1 MTIEE
6 LIIKNAEIYGGLIK
20 TSQIE
25 ELGVSRAN
33 IKKLVDKGSLVRE
46 ARGIYSIPSEIT
58 DEYLTLSRRSDK
70 LIFSY
75 GTALF
80 FLGMSDRVPRSI
92 EVTLPQGYNAGR
104 LKKNHP
110 NLRIHY
116 VKPEL
121 LMLGAEKVTTPQGSR
136 VTVYNEERCICDLVK
151 NEIKVDKQ
159 IYTQAIK
166 EYFAGEYKPRDLLKM
181 AKTIGV
187 EKEIRRYM
195 EVLS

>member
-151 NEIKVDKQ
+151 NEKKVDKQ

>member
-1 MTIEE
+1 MSIEE

-25 ELGVSRAN
+25 ELGISRAN
-33 IKKLVDKGSLVRE
+33 IKRLVDKGSLVRE
-46 ARGIYSIPSEIT
+46 ARGIYSIPSEIN
-58 DEYLTLSRRSDK
+58 DEYHTLSRRSDK
-70 LIFSY
+70 LVFSY

-80 FLGMSDRVPRSI
+80 FLGLSDRVPRTI
-92 EVTLPQGYNAGR
+92 EVTLPQGYNACR
-104 LKKNHP
+104 LKKDHP

-121 LMLGAEKVTTPQGSR
+121 LMLGTEKVTTPQGSR
-136 VTVYNEERCICDLVK
+136 VITYNKDRCICDIVK
-151 NEIKVDKQ
+151 NESKVDKQ

-166 EYFAGEYKPRDLLKM
+166 EYFGEEYKPRNLLKM
-181 AKTIGV
+181 AKAIGV

-195 EVLS
+195 EVL